1 MPMRPLRLPGDL
13 VPLAEML
20 VKTFQYPENPEWG
33 IRADEEEDLAREI
46 RNLRR
51 IWPIVRAFQFVSP
64 ALRDLLRGFVWEED
78 GRIVGVVLCQH
89 QGTTRSWGIGIV
101 GVLPEHRGR
110 GIARALLMRALDDLR
125 SWDADKAILSVIDRN
140 VPAYGLYKSVGFE
153 HYSGAVE
160 LECGPSGR
168 VDVPALPTGYVAE
181 PVRPSRLW
189 RLRYELDQRI
199 TPPEVRRYQPVVIGR
214 YRPPVAVRAILPAVR
229 LLQRREERVIAV
241 RQSEDGRL
249 VADRDELGHVDVRR
263 PQSAVRDPAR
273 RPGARDDRLLP
284 EARRPGGPRD
294 AISLAGLPALGRP
307 APADARRCGVRAGGV
322 GAVERPRA
330 AALHRPLDSIPAAR
344 ASGGSVAGR
353 GSGAATGRACRRKR
367 SGRAAVCRGA
377 ASAFGI
383 GGRGIAPTL

>member
-229 LLQRREERVIAV
+229 LLQRREERAIAV

-249 VADRDELGHVDVRR
+249 VALGRYDV
-263 PQSAVRDPAR
+263 PK
-273 RPGARDDRLLP
+273 
-284 EARRPGGPRD
+284 RPGGVNSIRV
-294 AISLAGLPALGRP
+294 SLDPEHARLADHLVAYHVDRALTRGPGRRVGFPIPSWMTGLVESAE
-307 APADARRCGVRAGGV
+307 RAGFK
-322 GAVERPRA
+322 
-330 AALHRPLDSIPAAR
+330 
-344 ASGGSVAGR
+344 
-353 GSGAATGRACRRKR
+353 RRVTYHNLGL
-367 SGRAAVCRGA
+367 S
-377 ASAFGI
+377 F
-383 GGRGIAPTL
+383 